1 MRLASSLP
9 AVLPQRPPEFSIDYL
24 LDQFRLTGRQALLVA
39 DQLRVGYVR
48 LRTAGRPRAG
58 PHAVACIVAACHA
71 IPRLASHAASLQ
83 PAGGACRARGP
94 ASRGTPTPGRRTRA
108 PATASTTT
116 AGQPSRGSS
125 GGLLVP
131 GRDLALSRHS
141 LPSWS

>member
-58 PHAVACIVAACHA
+58 PHAVACIVDACHA
-71 IPRLASHAASLQ
+71 ITRLASPAVSL
-83 PAGGACRARGP
+83 PAGGPCPPPPP
-94 ASRGTPTPGRRTRA
+94 APPATTPPPPPPLPPA
-108 PATASTTT
+108 PA
-116 AGQPSRGSS
+116 P
-125 GGLLVP
+125 
-131 GRDLALSRHS
+131 
-141 LPSWS
+141 

>member
-58 PHAVACIVAACHA
+58 PHAVACIVDACHA
-71 IPRLASHAASLQ
+71 IPRLASHAASL
-83 PAGGACRARGP
+83 PAGGACRGP
-94 ASRGTPTPGRRTRA
+94 APRGTTTPGRRTLA
-108 PATASTTT
+108 PATASTPQ
-116 AGQPSRGSS
+116 AGQPFR
-125 GGLLVP
+125 
-131 GRDLALSRHS
+131 RARRRS
-141 LPSWS
+141 LWPRSP

>member
-58 PHAVACIVAACHA
+58 PHAVACIVDACHA
-71 IPRLASHAASLQ
+71 ITRLASHAVSL
-83 PAGGACRARGP
+83 PAGGACRAPAP
-94 ASRGTPTPGRRTRA
+94 ASPRTTTPRPRARA
-108 PATASTTT
+108 PATAST
-116 AGQPSRGSS
+116 P
-125 GGLLVP
+125 
-131 GRDLALSRHS
+131 H
-141 LPSWS
+141 

>member
-58 PHAVACIVAACHA
+58 PHAVACIVDACHA
-71 IPRLASHAASLQ
+71 ITRLASHPVSL
-83 PAGGACRARGP
+83 PAGGACP
-94 ASRGTPTPGRRTRA
+94 APAPAARGTPPPGRGARGRA
-108 PATASTTT
+108 PAST
-116 AGQPSRGSS
+116 
-125 GGLLVP
+125 
-131 GRDLALSRHS
+131 
-141 LPSWS
+141 

>member
-58 PHAVACIVAACHA
+58 PHAVACIVDACHA
-71 IPRLASHAASLQ
+71 IPRLASHAASL
-83 PAGGACRARGP
+83 PAGGACPARRP
-94 ASRGTPTPGRRTRA
+94 ASRGTTPPPPPTPA
-108 PATASTTT
+108 PATPSTPP
-116 AGQPSRGSS
+116 AGQ
-125 GGLLVP
+125 
-131 GRDLALSRHS
+131 
-141 LPSWS
+141 

>member
-58 PHAVACIVAACHA
+58 PHAVACIVDACHA
-71 IPRLASHAASLQ
+71 IPRLASHAASL
-83 PAGGACRARGP
+83 PARGACRRPAARG
-94 ASRGTPTPGRRTRA
+94 TTTPGRRTTAPPTASPTTAGPPSRA
-108 PATASTTT
+108 PASAAPRPRPARS
-116 AGQPSRGSS
+116 P
-125 GGLLVP
+125 
-131 GRDLALSRHS
+131 
-141 LPSWS
+141 

>member
-58 PHAVACIVAACHA
+58 PHAVACIVDACHA
-71 IPRLASHAASLQ
+71 IPRLASHAASL
-83 PAGGACRARGP
+83 PAGGACRGPAARG
-94 ASRGTPTPGRRTRA
+94 TTTPGRRTRA
-108 PATASTTT
+108 RATASTTQ
-116 AGQPSRGSS
+116 AGPPFRRARRRSLWPRSPVTPPLGSQ
-125 GGLLVP
+125 
-131 GRDLALSRHS
+131 
-141 LPSWS
+141 

>member
-58 PHAVACIVAACHA
+58 PHAVACIVDACHA
-71 IPRLASHAASLQ
+71 IPRLASPAASL
-83 PAGGACRARGP
+83 PAGGAGRGP
-94 ASRGTPTPGRRTRA
+94 AARGTTTPRRRTRA
-108 PATASTTT
+108 RAPAATPQQGHA
-116 AGQPSRGSS
+116 P
-125 GGLLVP
+125 
-131 GRDLALSRHS
+131 
-141 LPSWS
+141 